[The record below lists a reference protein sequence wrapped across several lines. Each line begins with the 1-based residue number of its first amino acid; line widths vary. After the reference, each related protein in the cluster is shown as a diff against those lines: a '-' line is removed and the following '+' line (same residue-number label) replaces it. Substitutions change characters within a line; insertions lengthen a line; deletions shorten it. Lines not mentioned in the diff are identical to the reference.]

1 MITRSLILD
10 RSVGAFAIDPELSL
24 QLVAAQTATARTRA
38 LAGAPTGPLA
48 DADRPYSVIQ
58 DLGPYDPPPLPYP
71 FQPESYVLVWGAPTA
86 IDGPALAGLLAQRY
100 PPAHR
105 LGLLALR
112 ADGDVI
118 GQSTSDPT
126 GLAADLADPALHGCA
141 ATVVVGV
148 PPLPIAADLRGL
160 DGLAW
165 VVARLYG
172 PAGCPWDRRQTHQSL
187 RGALLGEAH
196 EVLEALDAGDM
207 PALREELGDL
217 LLSVIAHSEMARQS
231 GHFDL
236 GDVLEQVSA
245 KLIRRHPHVFASLE
259 VEGEGQVLHNWEQI
273 KAAELAEKGKSRAS
287 ALDGVPP
294 SLPALAAAQELIKK
308 AGRVGFAWPAIGG
321 VWAKLDEELAELRD
335 AADGADP
342 AAIAEE
348 YGDVL
353 FVLTNL
359 GRWLHLDAETALREA
374 NAKFR
379 RRFTHIEQLAAAQG
393 RPLSTMGLDELLALW
408 AEAKAR

>member
-10 RSVGAFAIDPELSL
+10 RSVGAFAIDPELSV
-24 QLVAAQTATARTRA
+24 QLVSAEQAVARLRT
-38 LAGAPTGPLA
+38 LAGAPSGPLA
-48 DADRPYSVIQ
+48 DADRPYSELQ
-58 DLGPYDPPPLPYP
+58 GLAPYTPPPLPYP
-71 FQPESYVLVWGAPTA
+71 LQPESYALIWGAPAA
-86 IDGPALAGLLAQRY
+86 IDGPALAGLIAQRY

-105 LGLLALR
+105 LGLIALR
-112 ADGDVI
+112 TDGEVI
-118 GQSTSDPT
+118 GRGTSAPA
-126 GLAADLADPALHGCA
+126 GLAADLADPALRERA
-141 ATVVVGV
+141 AAVVVGV

-245 KLIRRHPHVFASLE
+245 KLIRRHPHVFANLV

-273 KAAELAEKGKSRAS
+273 KAAELAEKGKRRAS

-294 SLPALAAAQELIKK
+294 SLPALAAAQELIRK

-321 VWAKLDEELAELRD
+321 VWAKLAEELAELRD
-335 AADGADP
+335 AAEGANP

-353 FVLTNL
+353 FVLANL

-379 RRFTHIEQLAAAQG
+379 RRFTHVEQRAAAQG
-393 RPLSTMGLDELLALW
+393 RTLSDLGLEELLGLW
-408 AEAKAR
+408 GEAKAI